1 MDEVFRYCDECGII
15 EFMQTDGCCAKKSK
29 SCTFSNCPFTGR
41 SRPNHYGRQWSATLM
56 DVGEAEEAS
65 SSSGQKE
72 GETSRP
78 EQQLEDYRY
87 CDVCGMNEECF
98 MEEDDRYRYCEACRS
113 RVYEENVTP
122 SSTQLRTSRMNPA
135 SAKSIAYDTGSVFA
149 NVPVRTMAS
158 LPTMTS
164 DDRAKMISKDRC
176 PSPAAGIFEVD
187 ARGHPISWT
196 ERKPLAWYE
205 EFLLEDRAASVVD
218 FSPGS
223 EAMARA
229 CLNQSVQYVG
239 ICSADSPSFVAGL
252 ERI

>member
-1 MDEVFRYCDECGII
+1 
-15 EFMQTDGCCAKKSK
+15 
-29 SCTFSNCPFTGR
+29 
-41 SRPNHYGRQWSATLM
+41 M

-205 EFLLEDRAASVVD
+205 EFLPEVRAASVVD
-218 FSPGS
+218 YSPGS
-223 EAMARA
+223 GAMARA
-229 CLNQSVQYVG
+229 CLNKSVQYVG